1 VKVRAPTSS
10 QTLPIPP
17 DVASSPAVYAYIP
30 TYDGQCGTKSD
41 TSSYMCHGNDG
52 GELLLPARSRLT
64 TSLMSFSSPCSF
76 PQ

>member
-1 VKVRAPTSS
+1 MKVRALTGS
-10 QTLPIPP
+10 QTRLIPP
-17 DVASSPAVYAYIP
+17 DVASFPAVYAYIP

-64 TSLMSFSSPCSF
+64 TSLTSVSSPCSF